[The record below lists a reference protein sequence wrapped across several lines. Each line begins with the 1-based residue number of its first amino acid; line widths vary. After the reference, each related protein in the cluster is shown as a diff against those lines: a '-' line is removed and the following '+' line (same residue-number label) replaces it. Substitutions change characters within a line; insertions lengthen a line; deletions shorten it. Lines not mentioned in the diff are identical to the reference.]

1 MKLVFDTKGNE
12 KQFQACEAWADDSIN
27 EIYYG
32 GAKYGG
38 KSFLGINLI
47 FSDAFIYPGTHYFI
61 ARKELTDLI
70 KFTLPSIYEVFEIW
84 GVTKNYYSF
93 NGKTNIFEL
102 YNGSRVYLLYAKHMP
117 SDPLFERFGSMQM
130 TRGWIEE
137 GGEFVE
143 NMYNNL
149 KISIGRWKN
158 KDYNLTG
165 KLLTTCNPKKN
176 YIYRNVYKPSKENK
190 LKKNFMF
197 IKALIYDNKLASKEY
212 IKNLE
217 ETLKG
222 SARQRLLLGDWEYD
236 DDDNALI
243 DNYDKILDIFTND
256 FIKDGKKCIICDAAR
271 FGSNRAITGVFLGL
285 KLIDFDILDKSKTT
299 DISRKIKE
307 FQRKYKISN
316 TLTLVDSDGVG
327 GGVVDEV
334 GCIGFVNNL
343 RPIKQTQ
350 KIKSEEKT
358 EGWQLSKQ
366 PNYDNLKSQCAFLL
380 ADKINNGAVEID
392 NIISTEEKDMIVEE
406 FELLIRQ
413 EDDRQMKLITKDEMK
428 EKIGRSPDWLDIF
441 IMRMYFEIRTQRT
454 QKRITSLKELGL

>member
-1 MKLVFDTKGNE
+1 MKLKFETNRNE
-12 KQFQACEAWADDSIN
+12 KQYQACEAWANDEIT

-47 FSDAFIYPGTHYFI
+47 FADAFMYPGTHYFI

-84 GVTKNYYSF
+84 GITNKYYNF

-102 YNGSRVYLLYAKHMP
+102 HNGSRVYLLYGKYLP

-143 NMYNNL
+143 NMYRNL

-158 KDYNLTG
+158 EKYNLPG

-176 YIYRNVYKPSKENK
+176 YIYRNVYKPSKNNT
-190 LKKNFMF
+190 LKKNTVF

-217 ETLKG
+217 DTLSG

-236 DDDNALI
+236 DSDNSLI
-243 DNYDKILDIFTND
+243 DSYDRILDIFTND
-256 FIKDGKKCIICDAAR
+256 FIKSDKNYIICDAAR
-271 FGSNRAITGVFLGL
+271 FGSDRAIIGIFNDL
-285 KLIDFDILDKSKTT
+285 KLIDYFIFNISKTT
-299 DISRKIKE
+299 EISKKIFE
-307 FQRKYKISN
+307 FQRKYKVSK

-334 GCIGFVNNL
+334 GCKGFVNNAKA
-343 RPIKQTQ
+343 IKQTK
-350 KIKSEEKT
+350 KILENKKT
-358 EGWQLSKQ
+358 EGWQFVDK
-366 PNYDNLKSQCAFLL
+366 PNYDNIKSQCAFIL
-380 ADKINNGAVEID
+380 ADKINNGKVEID
-392 NIISTEEKDMIVEE
+392 NILPIEEKEKIIEE
-406 FELLIRQ
+406 LELLIRQ

-441 IMRMYFEIRTQRT
+441 IMRMYFEIKINRQT
-454 QKRITSLKELGL
+454 KRITNLSQIGL